1 VQCIAIPINVQL
13 LVFTISCCA
22 FGCSVIYSDKAEV
35 SIAVVSIAVVST
47 AEVSKSE
54 ESPDEFDDRLES
66 IAVVSTAEV
75 SIAVVSIAEVSTA
88 EVSTA
93 EVSIA
98 EVSKSSDLRE
108 EFGPGLDLCC
118 LFGELRGDPDL
129 LGELCGEQDL
139 LDLDGELKGDPSRL
153 VFRDPDL
160 LEDGDFLSLFGDSMG
175 DAGLLDRFLEDFLVC
190 FGDRDLFIL
199 LGECI
204 GDPDLDFL
212 DRILGE
218 WDLRLLVGGDSLGD
232 LDLLFGGD
240 FLGDLFLFF
249 GELTGD
255 SELLSGF
262 SGDFGNSILLGD
274 SVSDSDSDPGELG
287 GVLGGVLGPELGG
300 VWGPCLL
307 DNLVWDVDLDL
318 FL

>member
-1 VQCIAIPINVQL
+1 MVFT

-22 FGCSVIYSDKAEV
+22 FGCSVIYSDK
-35 SIAVVSIAVVST
+35 
-47 AEVSKSE
+47 
-54 ESPDEFDDRLES
+54 
-66 IAVVSTAEV
+66 AEV

-98 EVSKSSDLRE
+98 EVSKSS
-108 EFGPGLDLCC
+108 EFVPGLDLWC
-118 LFGELRGDPDL
+118 LFGELRRDPDL

-153 VFRDPDL
+153 VYRDPDL

-199 LGECI
+199 LGEYI

-262 SGDFGNSILLGD
+262 SGDLGNSILLD
-274 SVSDSDSDPGELG
+274 NSASDSDPDPGELG
-287 GVLGGVLGPELGG
+287 GVVGGVLGPELGG

-318 FL
+318 FLWFLWGSGERGLLFL